1 MTEDVH
7 VPNSMS
13 EYNRNVPSE
22 KPQLQV
28 TDIIDQIAN
37 SVEGFPYETTQ
48 PEPLLLFMPEKQ
60 EGVNHLI
67 ENTVYETGDV
77 EASEVSAGVKE
88 DQGKPEGNKE
98 QKAVNSSQE
107 TRDLEEEAGE
117 GTCEETHPVTTKE
130 QEAIK
135 KKERNVQSLQ
145 DEEVC
150 NTNQAEEEPEEEVQ
164 LNETKEQM
172 KEETQLEATE
182 NATEEESEERAQKE
196 NCKDSDSHKKGQEA
210 NSKEFL
216 PTSPQ
221 CNSQTEQPDEQPGT
235 LRKSDIS
242 RHSYSR
248 YNTISY
254 RKIRKGNTKQR
265 IDEFESMMHS

>member
-37 SVEGFPYETTQ
+37 SVERFPCETSE
-48 PEPLLLFMPEKQ
+48 PEPPLLFMPENQ

-67 ENTVYETGDV
+67 ENTVYETCDL
-77 EASEVSAGVKE
+77 EAYEVSTGVKD

-98 QKAVNSSQE
+98 NKAANSSLE
-107 TRDLEEEAGE
+107 TRDWEEEARE
-117 GTCEETHPVTTKE
+117 GTCEENHPVTIKE
-130 QEAIK
+130 QEGIK
-135 KKERNVQSLQ
+135 DEERNAQPTQ
-145 DEEVC
+145 DEAC
-150 NTNQAEEEPEEEVQ
+150 NTHKAEEEPADEVPS
-164 LNETKEQM
+164 NETQEQV

-182 NATEEESEERAQKE
+182 NATEEEPEPRAQKE
-196 NCKDSDSHKKGQEA
+196 SWKDSDAHKKGPED

-216 PTSPQ
+216 PK
-221 CNSQTEQPDEQPGT
+221 CDSQTEKLDEQPGT